1 MDISAN
7 QIEAIVRQVV
17 ASMGTGATASK
28 AAGPLP
34 KVAKVAMLVGPK
46 KIEIQEVPLPELGED
61 DILDRAKPLR
71 KILAQIHRIV
81 DEPLRPGDRL
91 QLKAKRLSDAI
102 TPDKP
107 PSRNFFTL
115 RHNNKD

>member
-17 ASMGTGATASK
+17 ASMGSGSTASK

-61 DILDRAKPLR
+61 DILIKVEGAGVCGTDVHEWKMDPFGLMPVV
-71 KILAQIHRIV
+71 LGHEGPQV
-81 DEPLRPGDRL
+81 T
-91 QLKAKRLSDAI
+91 Q
-102 TPDKP
+102 
-107 PSRNFFTL
+107 
-115 RHNNKD
+115 